1 MLCPHITVRAAL
13 LLCFSLL
20 ATPAALTAQS
30 DVCTTRIFPV
40 KVMTESGRIVW
51 GLTTDNFALSG
62 KHQHIKPTLVTPD
75 ATIGRLLLV
84 LDASGSMMNSRDSW
98 EFYIRRAAALVQ
110 SLPSDMPVGFVAF
123 GKTVEAQFPISTD
136 RDALM
141 TELENL
147 SNRHNKLPG
156 QAGTALWDSLKNSL
170 QLFGAIRVGDM
181 IYVISD
187 GVDNAS
193 QTSVSQ
199 FVRAAAPSRM
209 FAMIPAVG
217 VAGGPTSEERAG
229 PNELMRAVLFMGGT
243 SVILRDPGSLFVPR
257 DKIERELLKS
267 HDLPE
272 TLANQTLQILFTYLV
287 EFQIPP
293 SNTKNPHWNL
303 EVTGIGEK
311 NPMVLYSEEG
321 SFCAQ

>member
-1 MLCPHITVRAAL
+1 MRCPYIMVRAAL

-30 DVCTTRIFPV
+30 DVCTTRVFPV

-51 GLTTDNFALSG
+51 GLTTDNFELSG

-84 LDASGSMMNSRDSW
+84 LDASGSMVNSRDSW

-110 SLPSDMPVGFVAF
+110 SLPSNMPVGFVAF

-156 QAGTALWDSLKNSL
+156 QAGTALWDSLRNSL
-170 QLFGAIRVGDM
+170 QLFGRIRVGDT

-187 GVDNAS
+187 GVDNTS

-199 FVRAAAPSRM
+199 FVRAALPARM
-209 FAMIPAVG
+209 FAMIPAGSVS
-217 VAGGPTSEERAG
+217 GGPTSEERAG
-229 PNELMRAVLFMGGT
+229 PNQLMRAVRFLGGT
-243 SVILRDPGSLFVPR
+243 SVILRDTGTLFDRR
-257 DKIERELLKS
+257 DKIEREMLKS

-272 TLANQTLQILFTYLV
+272 SLTNQTLQILFTYLV
-287 EFQIPP
+287 EFQLPNSGAKI
-293 SNTKNPHWNL
+293 SDWKL
-303 EVTGIGEK
+303 ELKGTAEK
-311 NPMVLYSEEG
+311 NPMILYSDEG
-321 SFCAQ
+321 SVCTP

>member
-1 MLCPHITVRAAL
+1 MRRPHLVVRAAL
-13 LLCFSLL
+13 VLCFSLL
-20 ATPAALTAQS
+20 ATPAVLTAQS
-30 DVCTTRIFPV
+30 DTCTMRVFPV
-40 KVMTESGRIVW
+40 KVMTESGKIIW

-62 KHQHIKPTLVTPD
+62 KHQHGKPTLVTPD
-75 ATIGRLLLV
+75 ATTGRLILV
-84 LDASGSMMNSRDSW
+84 LDASGSMMDSRDSW

-110 SLPSDMPVGFVAF
+110 SLPSDMPVGLVAF
-123 GKTVEAQFPISTD
+123 GKTVEAQLPISTD

-147 SNRHNKLPG
+147 SNQFGKLPG
-156 QAGTALWDSLKNSL
+156 RAGTALWDSLRNSL
-170 QLFGAIRVGDM
+170 QLFGRIRVGDT

-187 GVDNAS
+187 GVDNTS

-199 FVRAAAPSRM
+199 FVRAAGPARM
-209 FAMIPAVG
+209 FAMIPAG
-217 VAGGPTSEERAG
+217 SVAGGPTSEERAG
-229 PNELMRAVLFMGGT
+229 PNQLVRAVQFMGGT
-243 SVILRDPGSLFVPR
+243 SVILQGSSAFSLR
-257 DKIERELLKS
+257 REKTERELLKS
-267 HDLPE
+267 HVLPE
-272 TLANQTLQILFTYLV
+272 TLTNQTLQILFTYLV